1 MQAFDVLQ
9 NFNDTL
15 INGDGGPLEI
25 FLRLLHSR
33 TATNIFCAKVNSSL
47 IWGPLV
53 NAGKNGPVFLTLH

>member
-25 FLRLLHSR
+25 FLRLALTHGDER
-33 TATNIFCAKVNSSL
+33 
-47 IWGPLV
+47 
-53 NAGKNGPVFLTLH
+53 FLREEGQLFADLGLPG